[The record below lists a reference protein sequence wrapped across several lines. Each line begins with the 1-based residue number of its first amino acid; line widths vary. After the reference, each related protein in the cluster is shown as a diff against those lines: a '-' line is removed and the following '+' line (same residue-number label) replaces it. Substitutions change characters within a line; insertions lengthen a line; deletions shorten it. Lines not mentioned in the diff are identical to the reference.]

1 MTSNEID
8 KLEKE
13 LSDILDLNKVLTYI
27 EGKKSLSPPKKQPIK
42 KQKLRYQPQPHL
54 QHWHQPQPQ
63 LQYQPQHQPHPQHWH
78 QPQPQLQYQPQLRYQ
93 PQPQQRYQPQQWH
106 HQYYNPQYNPQY
118 IQYLQRQQP
127 QYNQQYLRYQ
137 PQQPQQYNYPQP
149 KNKIP
154 TVHEK
159 CLEYGYKGPRKSKI
173 DNKIRLKFPSVDKMC
188 IEKGYFKPSLK
199 SKEKTSSG
207 LLLGG
212 SKSSRPKKTQR
223 PKPRKSKRT

>member
-13 LSDILDLNKVLTYI
+13 LSDILDLNKVFTYI
-27 EGKKSLSPPKKQPIK
+27 EGKKSLSPPKKQN
-42 KQKLRYQPQPHL
+42 LRYQ
-54 QHWHQPQPQ
+54 HQPQPK
-63 LQYQPQHQPHPQHWH
+63 
-78 QPQPQLQYQPQLRYQ
+78 
-93 PQPQQRYQPQQWH
+93 QRYQPQQWH
-106 HQYYNPQYNPQY
+106 HQYYNPQY

-173 DNKIRLKFPSVDKMC
+173 DNKIRLKFPSVDEMC
-188 IEKGYFKPSLK
+188 IEKGYFKPSVK

>member
-13 LSDILDLNKVLTYI
+13 LSDILDLDKVFTYI

-42 KQKLRYQPQPHL
+42 KQNLRYQPQPHP
-54 QHWHQPQPQ
+54 QHWHQPQQQ
-63 LQYQPQHQPHPQHWH
+63 LRYQPQPHPQHWHQPHPQHWH
-78 QPQPQLQYQPQLRYQ
+78 QPQPQQRYQ
-93 PQPQQRYQPQQWH
+93 PQPQQRY
-106 HQYYNPQYNPQY
+106 
-118 IQYLQRQQP
+118 QP

-159 CLEYGYKGPRKSKI
+159 CLEYGYKGPKKSKI
-173 DNKIRLKFPSVDKMC
+173 DNKIRLKFPSVDEMC
-188 IEKGYFKPSLK
+188 IEKGYFKPSVK

-223 PKPRKSKRT
+223 PKPQKSKHT

>member
-13 LSDILDLNKVLTYI
+13 LSDILDLNKVFTYI

-42 KQKLRYQPQPHL
+42 KQNLRYQHQPHL

-63 LQYQPQHQPHPQHWH
+63 
-78 QPQPQLQYQPQLRYQ
+78 
-93 PQPQQRYQPQQWH
+93 QWH
-106 HQYYNPQYNPQY
+106 HQYYNPQY

-173 DNKIRLKFPSVDKMC
+173 DNKIRLKFPSVDEMC
-188 IEKGYFKPSLK
+188 IEKGYFKPSVK